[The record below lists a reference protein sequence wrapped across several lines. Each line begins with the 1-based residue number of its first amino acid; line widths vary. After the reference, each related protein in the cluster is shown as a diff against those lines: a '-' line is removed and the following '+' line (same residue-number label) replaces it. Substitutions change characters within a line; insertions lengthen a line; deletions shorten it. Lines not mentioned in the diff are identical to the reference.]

1 MKDSKKQT
9 LILLSAALFLIGI
22 MFLVSAL
29 SSPRFNNIPVYEITE
44 MPAPT
49 RAYET
54 TAPITQAPI
63 VTLPESETVNQTT
76 TLSRININTA
86 TQEELM
92 LLKSVGEV
100 KAQAIIDYR
109 NNNGRFRDVYE
120 LSNVEGISD
129 KIIAENLGNIIV

>member
-1 MKDSKKQT
+1 
-9 LILLSAALFLIGI
+9 
-22 MFLVSAL
+22 
-29 SSPRFNNIPVYEITE
+29 
-44 MPAPT
+44 
-49 RAYET
+49 
-54 TAPITQAPI
+54 
-63 VTLPESETVNQTT
+63 
-76 TLSRININTA
+76 
-86 TQEELM
+86 M

>member
-86 TQEELM
+86 TKEELM

-109 NNNGRFRDVYE
+109 NNNGGFRDVYE

>member
-1 MKDSKKQT
+1 
-9 LILLSAALFLIGI
+9 
-22 MFLVSAL
+22 
-29 SSPRFNNIPVYEITE
+29 

-86 TQEELM
+86 TKEELM

>member
-29 SSPRFNNIPVYEITE
+29 SSPHFNNIPVYEITE

-54 TAPITQAPI
+54 TALITQAPI

-86 TQEELM
+86 TKEELM

>member
-44 MPAPT
+44 MPTPT

-86 TQEELM
+86 TKEELM

-129 KIIAENLGNIIV
+129 KISAENLGNIIV